1 MKRFLLFFSLF
12 FLSGK
17 ILPADPPV
25 FDAAWHLKHVGCF
38 GFAAIVAHPLAC
50 GVQAFAGEKTKE
62 PQSSYTFKQ
71 KARAFFRA
79 VRDGRSWEEPYRAL
93 VKIIKSSTKN
103 ASKTEALKQFVG
115 SHKAFTLAWTL
126 FSIDL
131 LGVGCCYVDYRI
143 TWAEWAKNLSEAEQ
157 EAAMRA
163 FEQQKRDEAKRK
175 QEEAEAAAR
184 VRAAQQAREREEE
197 QKRKQEAADAAK
209 AKAEKEKQERLTEQK
224 RQQEELRRQQ
234 EEAARKRAEAA
245 AVQKK
250 ADELKKKSLLVA
262 ELDKL
267 ALELVGLAGKDVGLY
282 GYEDATPLEDLEFY
296 KKQYQGQIARM
307 KKLAQEEERRKK
319 QEELRKKQEEERSKK
334 EVVRAAQLAQKR
346 TDLNGDLLLIDPHF
360 VQLAEEWVRY
370 YEELSPVLVSCVEKL
385 KKQKDSFTD
394 SDVIQKLLKDYWKS
408 RLSKATSTYKRKFF
422 KDPVSL
428 EPVDEKSLDQVCA
441 ACMELEY
448 ILFNL

>member
-1 MKRFLLFFSLF
+1 M
-12 FLSGK
+12 
-17 ILPADPPV
+17 LPADPPV

-38 GFAAIVAHPLAC
+38 GLAAVVAHPLAC
-50 GVQAFAGEKTKE
+50 GVQAFAGENTKKS
-62 PQSSYTFKQ
+62 QNTRTFKH

-93 VKIIKSSTKN
+93 VKIIKNSTKN

-126 FSIDL
+126 FWLDV
-131 LGVGCCYVDYRI
+131 LGVGWRYVDYRI

-184 VRAAQQAREREEE
+184 AKAAQQARKREEE
-197 QKRKQEAADAAK
+197 QKRKQEAAAAAK
-209 AKAEKEKQERLTEQK
+209 AKAEKEELERQAEQK
-224 RQQEELRRQQ
+224 RQQ
-234 EEAARKRAEAA
+234 EEAARKRAEEAA
-245 AVQKK
+245 AKKK

-267 ALELVGLAGKDVGLY
+267 ARELVDLAGKGVGLY
-282 GYEDATPLEDLEFY
+282 GYGDATSFEDLEFY

-307 KKLAQEEERRKK
+307 KKLA
-319 QEELRKKQEEERSKK
+319 QEEERSKK

-370 YEELSPVLVSCVEKL
+370 YEECPPILVSCVEKL
-385 KKQKDSFTD
+385 KKQKDAFTD
-394 SDVIQKLLKDYWKS
+394 SKSIKKLLKDYWKS
-408 RLSKATSTYKRKFF
+408 RLHKDKSMYKKKFH
-422 KDPVSL
+422 KDPASL
-428 EPVDEKSLDQVCA
+428 RPVDEEIVAQLCE
-441 ACMELEY
+441 ACMELENA
-448 ILFNL
+448 LFNL

>member
-1 MKRFLLFFSLF
+1 MGCLGL
-12 FLSGK
+12 
-17 ILPADPPV
+17 
-25 FDAAWHLKHVGCF
+25 AAV
-38 GFAAIVAHPLAC
+38 VAHPLAC

-93 VKIIKSSTKN
+93 VKIIKNSTKN

-126 FSIDL
+126 FWLDV
-131 LGVGCCYVDYRI
+131 LGVGWRYVDYRI

-157 EAAMRA
+157 EAAKRA

-184 VRAAQQAREREEE
+184 IRAAQQAREREEE
-197 QKRKQEAADAAK
+197 QKRKQE
-209 AKAEKEKQERLTEQK
+209 RLAEQK

-245 AVQKK
+245 AAQKK

-267 ALELVGLAGKDVGLY
+267 AREIVDLAGGGVGLY
-282 GYEDATPLEDLEFY
+282 GYGDATSFEDLKFY
-296 KKQYQGQIARM
+296 KEQYQGQIAGM
-307 KKLAQEEERRKK
+307 KKFVQEEERRKK
-319 QEELRKKQEEERSKK
+319 EA
-334 EVVRAAQLAQKR
+334 VRAAQLAQKR

-370 YEELSPVLVSCVEKL
+370 YDELSPDLVSFVAKK
-385 KKQKDSFTD
+385 KKQEEIASGP
-394 SDVIQKLLKDYWKS
+394 DVIQKLLKDYWKS
-408 RLSKATSTYKRKFF
+408 RLHKAKSMYIKKFD
-422 KDPVSL
+422 KAPVKIK
-428 EPVDEKSLDQVCA
+428 PVDEKSLDQVCA

>member
-1 MKRFLLFFSLF
+1 M
-12 FLSGK
+12 
-17 ILPADPPV
+17 LPADPPV

-79 VRDGRSWEEPYRAL
+79 LRDGRSWEEPYRAL
-93 VKIIKSSTKN
+93 VKIIKNSTKN

-126 FSIDL
+126 FWLDV
-131 LGVGCCYVDYRI
+131 LGVGWRYVDYRI

-157 EAAMRA
+157 DAAKRA

-175 QEEAEAAAR
+175 QEEAEVAAR

-197 QKRKQEAADAAK
+197 QRRKQEAADAAK

-267 ALELVGLAGKDVGLY
+267 ARELVGLAGKDVGLY

-307 KKLAQEEERRKK
+307 KKLAQEEER
-319 QEELRKKQEEERSKK
+319 RKKQEEERSKK

-394 SDVIQKLLKDYWKS
+394 FDVIQKLLKDYWKS
-408 RLSKATSTYKRKFF
+408 RLHKAKSMYKRKFL

-428 EPVDEKSLDQVCA
+428 EPVDEKSIDQVCA

-448 ILFNL
+448 IVFNL